1 MFQNCLKWVVYIS
14 TVSSCSYHL
23 DRTGMLL
30 KFLRILITVMYF
42 KKRNLIFKT
51 VNCIGCSVVYKIVFC
66 SEFPEFPDN
75 AGNVTRRTRRR
86 RRRRRT
92 QKRNKI
98 MRPFEK
104 LVKCFLNHEMTL
116 EMNSVP
122 TKPVALLFSTKTRA
136 VLTRCCKQY

>member
-1 MFQNCLKWVVYIS
+1 M
-14 TVSSCSYHL
+14 
-23 DRTGMLL
+23 
-30 KFLRILITVMYF
+30 
-42 KKRNLIFKT
+42 
-51 VNCIGCSVVYKIVFC
+51 VYKIVFC